1 MVKEDKPKK
10 KYVPIAVTAT
20 KVGEVNGEDI
30 LKVDMPTNMVGYDDN
45 KEENDNMPELTEA
58 QVDKRVSELLGK
70 LKLQDTI
77 DHINKRNEEID
88 TKVKGIDEKFEKTSE
103 ILDNL
108 KSNQEKLQGK
118 QEEVCNGVDCV
129 KKDFGAIDGKIERLQ
144 ESTNKLNETVGAEY
158 YKCSGPKGCNEDIKV
173 GSSYCPNCG
182 IRVAQWEG
190 HPEWTPYWKRQ
201 K

>member
-1 MVKEDKPKK
+1 MIENKPKK

-58 QVDKRVSELLGK
+58 QVDKRVSEMLGK

-129 KKDFGAIDGKIERLQ
+129 KKDFGTIDGKIERLQ

-182 IRVAQWEG
+182 IRVSQWEG